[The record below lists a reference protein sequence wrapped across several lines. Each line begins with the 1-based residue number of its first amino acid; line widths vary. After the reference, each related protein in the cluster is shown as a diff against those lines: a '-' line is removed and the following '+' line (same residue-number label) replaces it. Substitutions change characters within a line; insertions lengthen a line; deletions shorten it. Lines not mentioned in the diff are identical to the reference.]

1 MKQTMEKKTHLF
13 TNKELILLLLP
24 LIVEQLLTSL
34 MGTVDTV
41 MVSNVGSEAI
51 SAVSLV
57 DSINILVIQAFNA
70 LAAGGTILCS
80 QYLGAQ
86 RRREAEAAAA
96 QVVLTTAVLSV
107 AVSAVCIALRS
118 PLLTMVFGKVE
129 QEVMRDS
136 RTYFFYTALSF
147 PFIAVYGA
155 GAAVYRAQNNTGT
168 PMAISVTSNFLN
180 IGGNAFLIWVMHMG
194 VAGAAIATLASR
206 VFCAVVVMWL
216 LRKPRPVRRRPDLR
230 RSGRTER
237 AGVQTAKSREADIGL
252 ETNARKTAAE
262 QRMTAGKTVMLKQQ
276 ANAKKTVVPKQQADA
291 KKTVVSKQQVNAKKT
306 VEPEYSIAVR
316 DYRNMRP
323 DWDCIKRI
331 MAIGIPSGVEN
342 AMFQFGKLAIQST
355 VSTLGTATIAA
366 HAMASMLENMNGIAG
381 IGIGIG
387 LMTVVGQ
394 CIGAGR
400 DDEAVYYIKKLSLWG
415 EAAIVLSCL
424 AVFAA
429 AKPVTI
435 LGGMEPE
442 SARLCMQMMT
452 AITLAKPIAWICS
465 YVPAYGMRAAG
476 DVRYSML
483 VTCLSMWLF
492 RVTMAMLLCR
502 YTNAGPMS
510 AWLAMFTDWS
520 VRAVIFVHR
529 FHSRKWLRHRVIA

>member
-13 TNKELILLLLP
+13 TNKELMLLLLP

-41 MVSNVGSEAI
+41 MVSNVSSEAI

-118 PLLTMVFGKVE
+118 PLLTMVFGRVE

-216 LRKPRPVRRRPDLR
+216 LRKPRPVRRRPGLGKSR
-230 RSGRTER
+230 RTEKAEVR
-237 AGVQTAKSREADIGL
+237 AEKFGEAEIGS
-252 ETNARKTAAE
+252 EANARKTAAE
-262 QRMTAGKTVMLKQQ
+262 
-276 ANAKKTVVPKQQADA
+276 
-291 KKTVVSKQQVNAKKT
+291 
-306 VEPEYSIAVR
+306 YSITVR

-429 AKPVTI
+429 TKPVTI

-452 AITLAKPIAWICS
+452 AITLAKPIAWIGS